1 MSIFIFCR
9 RKTLQTLLVFLSA
22 FIIAGNCAAKLPTH
36 GNELLKQTGIEIVNQ
51 LKLHHYRYLSI
62 DNDFS
67 SALFTKY
74 LDQLDPA
81 KVYLVQSD
89 IAELEKYRY
98 SLDNA
103 LNKGELK
110 PALEIYNRYHE
121 RLEAR
126 LHWLINHLE
135 QRDEQIFDFNT
146 PENLEIDR
154 DTAQWANSSS
164 ALDQIWQK
172 RLKNAALNL
181 KLADKTPDEITELL
195 IKRYKNQLH
204 RLDQTHLEDVFQ
216 LYMNVVTQSY
226 DPHTEYFAP
235 QRSESF
241 NINMSLSLEGIGA
254 VLQSEQEY
262 TKVVRLV
269 PGGPADLTNE
279 LHPADRI
286 VGVAQEQEEMVDV
299 IGWRLDE
306 VVELIRG
313 KKGTTVRL
321 QVIPKDAENEQSK
334 EVVIVRNKVLLE
346 EQAAQKTV
354 LDIQSGENT
363 YKIGVITIPTFY
375 SDFAAYQRGD
385 PDYKST
391 TRDVR
396 KLIAELKEEQIDGII
411 IDLRNNGG
419 GALSE
424 ANALTGLFIK
434 TGETVQIRDARGAVR
449 ILRDADPEILYEGP
463 LAVMVNRLSASASEI
478 FAGAIQDYQ
487 RGIIIGGQTFG
498 KGTVQTLVPLK
509 EGQLKITQA
518 KFYRVSGE
526 STQHQG
532 VMPDILLPSM
542 IDTKDIGE
550 DALDDALP
558 WDTIRP
564 VLHKKLGSIK
574 LLTTELEQMHQA
586 RVSDN
591 PDYLHRLAQI
601 ERIEQNRNRKVVS
614 LNEAERLKEQDET
627 DTWRLNIEN
636 KRRLAKGLEP
646 VTKLE
651 DLDQDNIPIEE
662 EDPYLI
668 ESGNILVDYVK
679 LSSSQVAQ
687 Q

>member
-1 MSIFIFCR
+1 MAIFTFCR
-9 RKTLQTLLVFLSA
+9 RKALQTILIFISA
-22 FIIAGNCAAKLPTH
+22 FGIAGYSAAKLPTH
-36 GNELLKQTGIEIVNQ
+36 ANQQLKQTGIEIVNQ

-67 SALFTKY
+67 SALFSKY
-74 LDQLDPA
+74 IDQLDPA
-81 KVYLVQSD
+81 KVYLVQPD

-126 LHWLINHLE
+126 LRWLINHLE
-135 QRDEQIFDFNT
+135 QRDEQIFDFDT

-154 DTAQWANSSS
+154 DTAQWANNSE

-286 VGVAQEQEEMVDV
+286 VGVAQGQEEMVDV

-346 EQAAQKTV
+346 EQAAQKKV
-354 LDIQSGENT
+354 LDIQSGNST

-396 KLIAELKEEQIDGII
+396 KLIAELKAEQIDGII

-487 RGIIIGGQTFG
+487 RGIIIGGKTFG

-532 VMPDILLPSM
+532 VTPDILLPSI

-627 DTWRLNIEN
+627 DAWRLDIEN

-646 VTKLE
+646 VAKLE
-651 DLDQDNIPIEE
+651 DIDQDNIPIEE

-679 LSSSQVAQ
+679 LSSRQVAQ